1 MTLVQLSPAD
11 WPAVSALLDEAL
23 ALPQEVRDMFVQ
35 SLDGERAHYRETLR
49 ALLAQSAGA
58 ETDEFL
64 ATLPKLTRA
73 AGRGPLTELAA
84 GDAIGPYRLLSEI
97 GTGGMGT
104 VWLAE
109 RADGALKRKVALKLP
124 RLNWVKG
131 LAERM
136 ARERDIL
143 ASLEH
148 PHIGRLY
155 DAGVDQ
161 HGRPY
166 LALEYVEGQPIDTY
180 CRERGL
186 AVKDRLQLLLQVCSA
201 VAFAHSR
208 LVVHRD
214 LKPSNILVTADGQV
228 RLLDFG
234 IAKLMEGDSAKETQL
249 TQLAGRALTLD
260 YASPEQIKGEPIGT
274 ASDVYSLGVVAYE
287 LLTGAKP
294 YKLKRGTAAE
304 LEEAIATAD
313 APKASDA
320 TTEAGAKKALKGDLD
335 AILNKALKKTAAE
348 RYATIDALALDFKRH
363 NDGETVEAV
372 PDSLVYRARKL
383 VARRRLETAI
393 VGGAFVALIGGAYG
407 QIAVAAALTLGAAA
421 GAWQFRRA
429 RAAAARATES
439 RDRALLEVTTNRE
452 VTQFVVSLFAVPNPP
467 DIAIVD
473 RGLARVR
480 ADEGKVSDAVRAR
493 LVKTLGDLY
502 YSIGRFEQARQ
513 AHDEAARLALT
524 QGVQDPRTAAAA
536 RSAQALDEHYLD
548 FADQGKGSAQQA
560 LELIDKH
567 GLDESWLLADAS
579 TALGVALTS
588 LGEYAAALPHVQ
600 RAVQLN
606 EAIVGPFGRRTLA
619 ARGDEA
625 RLAAHAGQ
633 HAQAEALYRRLLAD
647 IETHL
652 GQSDSL
658 YLLALHN
665 LGSLLGNVGKL
676 DEAEAC
682 LRKAIALRE
691 AVYGAD
697 HPTAMRALGILAG
710 VLLRAGQPTQAAQLI
725 QRAIDVSQRG
735 NPTTPIYTAHLYW
748 SLARAELHSGRY
760 QPARDAFDQAM
771 ARSGPQQE
779 QALRARYV
787 EHLVIVGRLEEACTE
802 GAQLRAER
810 APAAEENVEHT
821 LALLDAACP
830 LPPPTCET
838 AARLAALDAL
848 LTAGPSDQM
857 RRAIHLSQAR
867 LARAGGDTATAERHY
882 EEALEGLVRQAD
894 RCSPLWLPALHEWAE
909 VLSAGFHTA
918 ERQRLVAVIT
928 RLEVELAQAA
938 CSTASSAASTSA

>member
-1 MTLVQLSPAD
+1 MSFFANLTAEQ
-11 WPAVSALLDEAL
+11 WPAVNALLDEAL
-23 ALPQEVRDMFVQ
+23 VLAPAERDAFVQ
-35 SLDGERAHYRETLR
+35 QLDGDRAQYRDTLR
-49 ALLAQSAGA
+49 ALLAQAGSV
-58 ETDEFL
+58 ETDQYL
-64 ATLPKLTRA
+64 ATLPRFTQVA
-73 AGRGPLTELAA
+73 TSGPLADLAA
-84 GDAIGPYRLLSEI
+84 GEAVGPYRLLAEL
-97 GTGGMGT
+97 GVGGMGA

-109 RADGALKRKVALKLP
+109 RADGSLKRKVALKLP
-124 RLNWVKG
+124 RLVWARG

-148 PHIGRLY
+148 PHIARLY

-166 LALEYVEGQPIDTY
+166 LALEYVEGQPIDVY
-180 CRERGL
+180 AKEHGL
-186 AVKDRLQLLLQVCSA
+186 PVKDRLHLLLQVCSA

-214 LKPSNILVTADGQV
+214 LKPSNILVTADSQV

-234 IAKLMEGDSAKETQL
+234 IAKLMEGDSAKETRL

-287 LLTGAKP
+287 LLSGAKP
-294 YKLKRGTAAE
+294 YKLKRGSAAE
-304 LEEAIATAD
+304 LEEAIATVEPSKVSEA
-313 APKASDA
+313 A
-320 TTEAGAKKALKGDLD
+320 TEPQARKALKGDLD
-335 AILNKALKKTAAE
+335 AILNKALKKAAAE
-348 RYATIDALALDFKRH
+348 RYATIDALALDLKRH
-363 NDGETVEAV
+363 NDGEAVEAV

-383 VARRRLETAI
+383 VVRRKLETAI
-393 VGGAFVALIGGAYG
+393 VVGAFVALIGGAYG
-407 QIAVAAALTLGAAA
+407 QIAVAAALTLGAAV
-421 GAWQFRRA
+421 GTWQFRRA

-439 RDRALLEVTTNRE
+439 RDRALVEVATNRE

-480 ADEGKVSDAVRAR
+480 ADEGKVRDAVRAR

-502 YSIGRFEQARQ
+502 YSIGRFEQAQQ
-513 AHDEAARLALT
+513 AHDGAARLALT
-524 QGVQDPRTAAAA
+524 PGVQDPRTAAAA
-536 RSAQALDEHYLD
+536 RAAQALDEHYLD
-548 FADQGKGSAQQA
+548 LADQGKGSALQA

-779 QALRARYV
+779 QALRAGYV
-787 EHLVIVGRLEEACTE
+787 ELLVIVGRLEEACAE
-802 GAQLRAER
+802 GARLRAER
-810 APAAEENVEHT
+810 APAAGPNVEHA

-830 LPPPTCET
+830 LPPPTGEA

-848 LTAGPSDQM
+848 LAASPSDHM

-867 LARAGGDTATAERHY
+867 LARAGGDAATAERHY
-882 EEALEGLVRQAD
+882 EQALEGLVLQAD
-894 RCSPLWLPALHEWAE
+894 RCSPLWLPAMHEWAE
-909 VLSAGFHTA
+909 VLNAGYDAA
-918 ERQRLVAVIT
+918 ERQRLAALIA
-928 RLEVELAQAA
+928 RLEGELAQAA
-938 CSTASSAASTSA
+938 SSTAS